1 MDSLL
6 GKLGRHAGR
15 LRSAVLTLGG
25 FGAITYSAFQYSWIA
40 GWAAVGISCFAI
52 DWYSDKT
59 DKAPAR

>member
-1 MDSLL
+1 MNSLF
-6 GKLGRHAGR
+6 GKLGRHAGH

-25 FGAITYSAFQYSWIA
+25 FGALTYAAFEFHWIA

-59 DKAPAR
+59 EKATR